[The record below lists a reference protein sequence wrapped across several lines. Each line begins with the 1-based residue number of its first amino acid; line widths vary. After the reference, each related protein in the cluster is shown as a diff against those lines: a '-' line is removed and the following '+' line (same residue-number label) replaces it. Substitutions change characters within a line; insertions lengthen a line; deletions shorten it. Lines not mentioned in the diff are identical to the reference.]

1 MFSRQSAQASFGRC
15 GLLPAIT
22 RRAEGGPRPVFGG
35 GGAEALMC
43 VLPGTLCQPCGSGR
57 WRHSGRGS
65 RDESPFEAALVSR
78 HHWQAGQRCN
88 GATGCWRGIT
98 RVIRSGSWCAA
109 LSHPSGHRSRSLC
122 SPLGRRRVPADAWK
136 KTPCAVWRGLEL
148 AWARD
153 LPIWPFLCA
162 MRACACVRDV
172 MRTSCYVRSGA
183 AVAVCECGR
192 SRLCVAVSAL
202 APFQRVSRPGH
213 HITFGSRKQQGHK
226 NNARKYKVNI

>member
-1 MFSRQSAQASFGRC
+1 MG
-15 GLLPAIT
+15 
-22 RRAEGGPRPVFGG
+22 
-35 GGAEALMC
+35 

-98 RVIRSGSWCAA
+98 HVIRSGSWCAA
-109 LSHPSGHRSRSLC
+109 LSHRSGHHFRSLC
-122 SPLGRRRVPADAWK
+122 SPLGRRRVPADAWQ
-136 KTPCAVWRGLEL
+136 KTPCAVWRGLVL

-162 MRACACVRDV
+162 MRACACVPDV

-183 AVAVCECGR
+183 AVAVCESAGARAFVLLSAR
-192 SRLCVAVSAL
+192 SPPFNECH
-202 APFQRVSRPGH
+202 APDT
-213 HITFGSRKQQGHK
+213 INFGSKAIRPY
-226 NNARKYKVNI
+226 NARKYTVNV